1 MDLKKKE
8 RYGDFFNEDITILK
22 GWKFLN
28 MNFKDEDLFILKGK
42 IIFSRKDPRIK
53 NCSFKRDVDFSR

>member
-1 MDLKKKE
+1 
-8 RYGDFFNEDITILK
+8 
-22 GWKFLN
+22 